1 MTAPGM
7 TSVSVSLESRRLLN
21 SLRSMSDFKSI
32 DDLIEHLIK
41 EQRMMRLKS
50 EFEDLQKLIAGM
62 ESTDIDALIASV
74 ELPRNNIFLMH
85 PMMIA
90 ISILLEQLQTLW
102 GCKLIFIL
110 R

>member
-1 MTAPGM
+1 
-7 TSVSVSLESRRLLN
+7 
-21 SLRSMSDFKSI
+21 MSDFKSI

-74 ELPRNNIFLMH
+74 ELP
-85 PMMIA
+85 
-90 ISILLEQLQTLW
+90 SY
-102 GCKLIFIL
+102 
-110 R
+110 

>member
-21 SLRSMSDFKSI
+21 SLRSMSDLKSI

-74 ELPRNNIFLMH
+74 ELP
-85 PMMIA
+85 
-90 ISILLEQLQTLW
+90 SY
-102 GCKLIFIL
+102 
-110 R
+110 

>member
-74 ELPRNNIFLMH
+74 ELP
-85 PMMIA
+85 
-90 ISILLEQLQTLW
+90 SY
-102 GCKLIFIL
+102 
-110 R
+110 

>member
-50 EFEDLQKLIAGM
+50 EFEDLQKLIIGM
-62 ESTDIDALIASV
+62 ESTDIDALISSV
-74 ELPRNNIFLMH
+74 ELP
-85 PMMIA
+85 
-90 ISILLEQLQTLW
+90 SY
-102 GCKLIFIL
+102 
-110 R
+110 

>member
-50 EFEDLQKLIAGM
+50 EFVELQKLIAGM
-62 ESTDIDALIASV
+62 ESTDIDAIIANV
-74 ELPRNNIFLMH
+74 ELP
-85 PMMIA
+85 
-90 ISILLEQLQTLW
+90 SY
-102 GCKLIFIL
+102 
-110 R
+110 